1 MKYRLFL
8 KRAYSGEKIALKIL
22 SLNQPLVSGTVD
34 FREIDK
40 LDAEIDFLQKIIVI
54 EDYFETQ
61 IKIPE
66 EITIEDHIVINH
78 LVDLIRESYK
88 GSWRKFEF
96 KFNLTEETKLRIAEL
111 SDQAYALLYTGEM
124 TAEIFGHTFTL
135 PVVRRIPNAK
145 VLDLE
150 RTKKKSEILDVGDE
164 LKIQYIP
171 VGEKGEY
178 VDQIYTKEIEQG
190 LLFADNQSEKDF

>member
-1 MKYRLFL
+1 
-8 KRAYSGEKIALKIL
+8 
-22 SLNQPLVSGTVD
+22 
-34 FREIDK
+34 
-40 LDAEIDFLQKIIVI
+40 
-54 EDYFETQ
+54 
-61 IKIPE
+61 
-66 EITIEDHIVINH
+66 
-78 LVDLIRESYK
+78 
-88 GSWRKFEF
+88 
-96 KFNLTEETKLRIAEL
+96 
-111 SDQAYALLYTGEM
+111 M
-124 TAEIFGHTFTL
+124 TAQIFGHTFTL

-190 LLFADNQSEKDF
+190 LLFAANQSEKDF